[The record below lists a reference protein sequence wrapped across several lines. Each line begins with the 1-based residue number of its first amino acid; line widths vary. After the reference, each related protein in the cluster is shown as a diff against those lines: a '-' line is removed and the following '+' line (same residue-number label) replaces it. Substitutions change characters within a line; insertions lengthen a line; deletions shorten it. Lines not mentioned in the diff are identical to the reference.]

1 MCFDNIDELICH
13 WKLISM
19 ENNIPWKVNFHR
31 KRPWPNI
38 DFQSRTLTVKHWIPI
53 EVSFSMQSSF
63 NLKSFQGEGA
73 VRRPLRHSLF
83 FALSLAASGK
93 RTFSAPL
100 TFWHR
105 FRYHIVCDTTIYLL
119 RFHSIPHVLR
129 NTSPRRKP
137 FFSTF
142 MGGWLSLLL
151 GGWCCT
157 SKERV
162 CRHETVRFA
171 LFRLW
176 ERRRKGPL
184 FFMAQIMF
192 PLSEDPF

>member
-1 MCFDNIDELICH
+1 
-13 WKLISM
+13 
-19 ENNIPWKVNFHR
+19 
-31 KRPWPNI
+31 
-38 DFQSRTLTVKHWIPI
+38 
-53 EVSFSMQSSF
+53 MQSSF

-176 ERRRKGPL
+176 EKKEKGTSL
-184 FFMAQIMF
+184 FYGSNYVSSLGRSLLVKWALVQLLWSVKYNFSSHIF
-192 PLSEDPF
+192 VFLWSR